1 LLSFANKKQM
11 KFLLVFGI
19 VLLVNIGNTQ
29 TATINYN
36 SGRTDVN
43 FDFEGFP
50 SNYVIH
56 IPANIDTSS
65 PVPLVYM
72 FHGSG
77 GNGERFWKISQW
89 KEKAEA
95 ENFVAVFPSSYHY
108 IAAIDGDTARV
119 TKFVIDRLRTAIIDP
134 NNLRDDLGFV
144 REIYQQ
150 ISAQI
155 PIDENRVYACGF
167 SNGSAFAFAEL
178 NIKMGDLFAATAG
191 CGSVI
196 TSTLEPSNDLI
207 PHYAIFG
214 NLDNKA
220 MTHPPF
226 PYPIRAPNIL
236 RHPFFSEVLSNTINS
251 LSLDSTYTVQYSP
264 NQWTELAFETPNSMN
279 NYENKFYF
287 RMIRKLA
294 HKFPN
299 GRNHPMK
306 AVDFI

>member
-1 LLSFANKKQM
+1 
-11 KFLLVFGI
+11 
-19 VLLVNIGNTQ
+19 
-29 TATINYN
+29 
-36 SGRTDVN
+36 
-43 FDFEGFP
+43 
-50 SNYVIH
+50 
-56 IPANIDTSS
+56 
-65 PVPLVYM
+65 M

-95 ENFVAVFPSSYHY
+95 ENFIAVFPSSFHY

-119 TKFVIDRLRTAIIDP
+119 KKFVIERLRTAIINPDD
-134 NNLRDDLGFV
+134 LRDDLGFV

-150 ISAQI
+150 ISSQI

-167 SNGSAFAFAEL
+167 SNGSAFAFTEL
-178 NIKMGDLFAATAG
+178 NMKMGDLFAATAG
-191 CGSVI
+191 CGSLI
-196 TSTLEPSNDLI
+196 SSILEPSSDLI
-207 PHYAIFG
+207 PHYAIYG

-220 MTHPPF
+220 ITHPPF
-226 PYPIRAPNIL
+226 PYPIGAPKIL
-236 RHPFFSEVLSNTINS
+236 RHPFFSDVISNSINS

-264 NQWTELAFETPNSMN
+264 NQWTEFAFETPNSIN

-299 GRNHPMK
+299 GRNHPIK
-306 AVDFI
+306 AVDFIWPFFMANPKI